1 MNPTS
6 KGFATSEFA
15 SMLAGIVTVVGL
27 FFGISGV
34 SDHLVVDAIS
44 QLVATAVAG
53 VFAMATIGM
62 IILQYVKGRTDLK
75 KLLVEDG
82 LIQEDT
88 VPAPQVTPVAV
99 STTPDNSAS
108 QVTLGDGSVPP
119 VEG

>member
-34 SDHLVVDAIS
+34 GDHLVVDAIS
-44 QLVATAVAG
+44 QLIATAVAG
-53 VFAMATIGM
+53 VFAMVTIGM

-82 LIQEDT
+82 LLQDDT
-88 VPAPQVTPVAV
+88 VPQVTPVAV
-99 STTPDNSAS
+99 STTPDNSVS